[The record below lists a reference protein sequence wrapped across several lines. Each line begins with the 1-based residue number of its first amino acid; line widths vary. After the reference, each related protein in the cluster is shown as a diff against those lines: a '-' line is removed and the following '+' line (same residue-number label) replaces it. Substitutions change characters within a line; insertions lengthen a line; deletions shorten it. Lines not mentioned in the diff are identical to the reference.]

1 MKVTLDDSD
10 SSSDTSE
17 SSDEEKDE
25 MKAMTATLSQVFK
38 NANSSSEYEESD
50 EEVDSEELCAN
61 LLKKSM
67 DLSKENK
74 MLNEKISFMQTE
86 QDKAMNKLQE
96 SSIKTNQLEEEISRL
111 LAKIDSLELDHGE
124 ALDKIKSLDSTL
136 ATTKRDLILSN
147 DLLDKFSHGSNFIS
161 NLFNAAKTANDK
173 RGLGYDATTSSN
185 PPQGTKFVKA
195 KEQHVQNVLPK
206 NTFTQTNKKLGKA
219 KSVTCKILANII

>member
-10 SSSDTSE
+10 SSSNSSGT
-17 SSDEEKDE
+17 SDEEKDE

-38 NANSSSEYEESD
+38 NADSSSEYEESD
-50 EEVDSEELCAN
+50 EEVDPEELYAN

-74 MLNEKISFMQTE
+74 MLNEKISFKQTE

-96 SSIKTNQLEEEISRL
+96 SFIKTNQLEEEISRL
-111 LAKIDSLELDHGE
+111 FAKIDSLKLDHHRE
-124 ALDKIKSLDSTL
+124 VLDKIKSLDSTL

-147 DLLDKFSHGSNFIS
+147 DLLDKFNHGSNFIS
-161 NLFNAAKTANDK
+161 NLLNAAKTANDK
-173 RGLGYDATTSSN
+173 RGLGYDATTSSD

-195 KEQHVQNVLPK
+195 NEKHVQNVLPN
-206 NTFTQTNKKLGKA
+206 NTFTQTRKKLGQ
-219 KSVTCKILANII
+219 L

>member
-1 MKVTLDDSD
+1 
-10 SSSDTSE
+10 
-17 SSDEEKDE
+17 
-25 MKAMTATLSQVFK
+25 MKAMSATLFQVFK
-38 NANSSSEYEESD
+38 NAESSSEHLESD
-50 EEVDSEELCAN
+50 EEVNPEELCAN

-86 QDKAMNKLQE
+86 QDEAMNKLQE
-96 SSIKTNQLEEEISRL
+96 SSININQLEEEISRL

-124 ALDKIKSLDSTL
+124 ALDKIKSLNSTL

-147 DLLDKFSHGSNFIS
+147 DLLDKFNHGSNFIS
-161 NLFNAAKTANDK
+161 NLLNAAKTANDK
-173 RGLGYDATTSSN
+173 KGLGYNATTSSN
-185 PPQGTKFVKA
+185 PPQETKFVKA

-219 KSVTCKILANII
+219 KSVICRTLANFI